1 MEQERESVHNEPAL
15 NGTLSKE
22 AEADAQAETQKMK
35 LSDSAIPALKIKEN
49 LPPQS

>member
-22 AEADAQAETQKMK
+22 AEAEAEAETQTRTP
-35 LSDSAIPALKIKEN
+35 SDSGIPALKVKEN
-49 LPPQS
+49 LPP